1 MFAIQENSIGT
12 PTLVAEMGVGMR
24 ITKKYG
30 NQLVDGIFALMKE
43 LGIWTGETI
52 PPRSPSSTPT
62 PPCSG

>member
-12 PTLVAEMGVGMR
+12 PTLVAEMGMR

-43 LGIWTGETI
+43 LGIRTGETI
-52 PPRSPSSTPT
+52 TPRSPSSTPT